1 MRRGGGG
8 EWKDAA
14 GWNHIFWQVMV
25 WPLAA
30 KPAEWVVCEG
40 PISRDVLQKG
50 GKKPTTVTGEATAAM

>member
-1 MRRGGGG
+1 MSVRMLL
-8 EWKDAA
+8 A
-14 GWNHIFWQVMV
+14 GFCWGNHIFWQVVV

-40 PISRDVLQKG
+40 PISRDVLQRG